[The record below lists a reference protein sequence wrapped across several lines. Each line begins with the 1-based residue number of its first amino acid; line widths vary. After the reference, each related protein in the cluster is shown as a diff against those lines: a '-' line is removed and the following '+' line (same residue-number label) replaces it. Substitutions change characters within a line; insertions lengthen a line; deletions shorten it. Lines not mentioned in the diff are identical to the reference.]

1 MILSTHSC
9 MFHLPNES
17 TLATS
22 LSCNTACQFSN
33 SLNSQNTKRWF
44 QAVISVTICFYFA
57 ISSSL
62 FNYQLRRA
70 SDITLQIGRQ
80 SAKQNHGE
88 IIEMSD
94 SSARGEQMDQT
105 DKWSLD
111 PSAVSP
117 ELQQQKTPLNKFQ
130 HGSLKAAPGTISL
143 FLLFCQLAMYFWSSY
158 FNAWG
163 FPKSIQWN
171 KPPLNLT
178 NW

>member
-1 MILSTHSC
+1 
-9 MFHLPNES
+9 MFTTCLTPLEHVSFTVGFLFFF
-17 TLATS
+17 S
-22 LSCNTACQFSN
+22 LIHPALT
-33 SLNSQNTKRWF
+33 
-44 QAVISVTICFYFA
+44 SVTSMLVSTQTFVDRMPT

-62 FNYQLRRA
+62 FNYQLQRA
-70 SDITLQIGRQ
+70 SEITLQIGRQ
-80 SAKQNHGE
+80 SAKQNPGE

-94 SSARGEQMDQT
+94 SSARVEQMDQT

-163 FPKSIQWN
+163 FPKSIQ
-171 KPPLNLT
+171 
-178 NW
+178 

>member
-33 SLNSQNTKRWF
+33 SLNSQNTKCWF

-117 ELQQQKTPLNKFQ
+117 ELQQQKNPSEQ
-130 HGSLKAAPGTISL
+130 IPAWL
-143 FLLFCQLAMYFWSSY
+143 FESSTWNYKPVFALLPTSY
-158 FNAWG
+158 VFLV
-163 FPKSIQWN
+163 K
-171 KPPLNLT
+171 LL
-178 NW
+178 

>member
-1 MILSTHSC
+1 MSL
-9 MFHLPNES
+9 HLPPVYHVIR
-17 TLATS
+17 LANFPILLIAS
-22 LSCNTACQFSN
+22 
-33 SLNSQNTKRWF
+33 NTKCWF
-44 QAVISVTICFYFA
+44 QEVISLTICFYFT

-62 FNYQLRRA
+62 FNYQLQRA
-70 SDITLQIGRQ
+70 SEITLQIGRQ
-80 SAKQNHGE
+80 SAKQNPGE

-94 SSARGEQMDQT
+94 SSARVEQMDQT

-163 FPKSIQWN
+163 FPKSIQW
-171 KPPLNLT
+171 KD
-178 NW
+178 